1 MSIYVSIQ
9 GAVTLEMFFAS
20 TKEKLTTEEV
30 IKLHDEAAERE
41 KQLRQAGEWEKQMT
55 ERPF

>member
-1 MSIYVSIQ
+1 
-9 GAVTLEMFFAS
+9 MFFAS